1 MSEIM
6 PSKRNFG
13 DTVDDI
19 INNPAYDMLGG
30 YHIFLR
36 RMVIPFFLVIIVM
49 LLWELTQNQIVTAVL
64 TGLMAGPVFGLERV
78 IAEWQIRKQS
88 K

>member
-6 PSKRNFG
+6 PSKRDFG

-19 INNPAYDMLGG
+19 INNPAYEMLGG

-36 RMVIPFFLVIIVM
+36 RMLIPFFLFIIAM
-49 LLWELTQNQIVTAVL
+49 LLWVWTQNQIITAVL
-64 TGLMAGPVFGLERV
+64 TGLMFGPVFGLERL
-78 IAEWQIRKQS
+78 IAERQIRKQS

>member
-6 PSKRNFG
+6 PSKRDFG

-19 INNPAYDMLGG
+19 INNPAYEMLGG

-36 RMVIPFFLVIIVM
+36 RMLIPFFLFIIAM
-49 LLWELTQNQIVTAVL
+49 LLWVWTQNQIITAVL
-64 TGLMAGPVFGLERV
+64 TGLMFGPVFGLERL
-78 IAEWQIRKQS
+78 IAERQIRKQT

>member
-1 MSEIM
+1 M
-6 PSKRNFG
+6 PSKRDFG

-19 INNPAYDMLGG
+19 INNPAYEMLGG

-36 RMVIPFFLVIIVM
+36 RMLIPFFLFIIAM
-49 LLWELTQNQIVTAVL
+49 LLWVWTQNQIITAVL
-64 TGLMAGPVFGLERV
+64 TGLMFGPVFGLERL
-78 IAEWQIRKQS
+78 IAERQIRKQS

>member
-1 MSEIM
+1 M

-13 DTVDDI
+13 DTVDDM
-19 INNPAYDMLGG
+19 INNPAYEMLGG

-36 RMVIPFFLVIIVM
+36 RMLIPFFLLIIAM
-49 LLWELTQNQIVTAVL
+49 LIWQLTLNHIVTAVL
-64 TGLMAGPVFGLERV
+64 TGLMCGPVFGLERV
-78 IAEWQIRKQS
+78 FAEWQIRKQS

>member
-6 PSKRNFG
+6 PSKRDFG

-19 INNPAYDMLGG
+19 INNPAYEMLGG

-36 RMVIPFFLVIIVM
+36 RMLIPFFLFIIAM
-49 LLWELTQNQIVTAVL
+49 LLWV
-64 TGLMAGPVFGLERV
+64 
-78 IAEWQIRKQS
+78 
-88 K
+88 

>member
-6 PSKRNFG
+6 PSKRDFG

-19 INNPAYDMLGG
+19 INNPAYEMLGG

-36 RMVIPFFLVIIVM
+36 RMLIPFFLFIIGM
-49 LLWELTQNQIVTAVL
+49 LLWVWTQNQIITAVL
-64 TGLMAGPVFGLERV
+64 TGLMFGPVFGLERL
-78 IAEWQIRKQS
+78 IAERQIRKQS